1 MTKVKLVNGAI
12 INALEVKMENG
23 FLKITT
29 EENTVEELA
38 ELFADKENT
47 NLITLMTETEI
58 ESGFKVGFTSFVGI
72 EYDANGVK
80 TVELM
85 QPTDITEARISNAE
99 CLANQSLETAK
110 SLEERVVVVEEGQE
124 IQDGAIIELAE
135 IIGGE
140 E

>member
-1 MTKVKLVNGAI
+1 MTNVKLVNGAI

-72 EYDANGVK
+72 KYDANGVK
-80 TVELM
+80 TVSLM
-85 QPTDITEARISNAE
+85 QPSDVTEARLSNAE
-99 CLANQSLETAK
+99 GLANQSIAKATA
-110 SLEERVVVVEEGQE
+110 LEERVVVVEEGQE
-124 IQDGAIIELAE
+124 LQDGAIIELAE
-135 IIGGE
+135 IIVG
-140 E
+140 

>member
-47 NLITLMTETEI
+47 NLITFLTETEI
-58 ESGFKVGFTSFVGI
+58 ESVFKVGFTSFVGI

-85 QPTDITEARISNAE
+85 QPADVTEARISNAE
-99 CLANQSLETAK
+99 GIANQSLETAK
-110 SLEERVVVVEEGQE
+110 ALEERVVVVEEGQE
-124 IQDGAIIELAE
+124 IQDGAIVELAE
-135 IIGGE
+135 IIGG
-140 E
+140 

>member
-80 TVELM
+80 TVAM
-85 QPTDITEARISNAE
+85 IQPADVTETRISNAE
-99 CLANQSLETAK
+99 GTINLVNEEVYELESTVNALLGTE
-110 SLEERVVVVEEGQE
+110 SEVVTNE
-124 IQDGAIIELAE
+124 
-135 IIGGE
+135 
-140 E
+140 

>member
-38 ELFADKENT
+38 DLFSDKEKT
-47 NLITLMTETEI
+47 NLITLMTEAGTEC
-58 ESGFKVGFTSFVGI
+58 GFKVGFTSFVGI

-80 TVELM
+80 TVAM
-85 QPTDITEARISNAE
+85 IQPADVTETRISNAE
-99 CLANQSLETAK
+99 GTINLVNEEVSELESTVNALLGTE
-110 SLEERVVVVEEGQE
+110 SEVVTNE
-124 IQDGAIIELAE
+124 
-135 IIGGE
+135 
-140 E
+140 

>member
-1 MTKVKLVNGAI
+1 MTKVKLINGAI

-38 ELFADKENT
+38 ELFANKENT

-80 TVELM
+80 TVSLM
-85 QPTDITEARISNAE
+85 QPADVTEARLSNAE
-99 CLANQSLETAK
+99 GLANQSLATAK
-110 SLEERVVVVEEGQE
+110 ALEERVVVVEEGQE
-124 IQDGAIIELAE
+124 IQDGAIVELAE

-140 E
+140 

>member
-12 INALEVKMENG
+12 INALEVKIENG

-80 TVELM
+80 TIELM
-85 QPTDITEARISNAE
+85 QPIDTTEARISYIE
-99 CLANQSLETAK
+99 GLANESIAK
-110 SLEERVVVVEEGQE
+110 ATELEERVVVVEEGQE
-124 IQDGAIIELAE
+124 IQDGAIVELAE

>member
-80 TVELM
+80 TVAM
-85 QPTDITEARISNAE
+85 IQPADVTETRISNAE
-99 CLANQSLETAK
+99 GTINLVNEEVYELESIVNALLGTE
-110 SLEERVVVVEEGQE
+110 SEVVTNE
-124 IQDGAIIELAE
+124 
-135 IIGGE
+135 
-140 E
+140 

>member
-38 ELFADKENT
+38 ELFANKENT
-47 NLITLMTETEI
+47 NLITFMTETEI

-72 EYDANGVK
+72 DYDVNGVK
-80 TVELM
+80 TVAMM
-85 QPTDITEARISNAE
+85 QPIDVTEARLSNAE
-99 CLANQSLETAK
+99 GLANQSIETAK
-110 SLEERVVVVEEGQE
+110 ALEERVVVVEEGQE
-124 IQDGAIIELAE
+124 IQDGAIVELAE
-135 IIGGE
+135 IIGG
-140 E
+140 

>member
-1 MTKVKLVNGAI
+1 MTKVKLVNGVI

-85 QPTDITEARISNAE
+85 QPSDVTEARISNAE
-99 CLANQSLETAK
+99 GLANQSLETAK
-110 SLEERVVVVEEGQE
+110 ALEERVVVVEEGQE